1 MIMGQ
6 CKCET
11 NANMQV
17 RNCQEANGFI
27 GEYWKVMLSLVML
40 VAGGIMNQLD
50 IAFSRKIQF
59 LWFGMYWPICLSA
72 YL

>member
-11 NANMQV
+11 NANMRV

-27 GEYWKVMLSLVML
+27 GEYWKYFLTIL
-40 VAGGIMNQLD
+40 
-50 IAFSRKIQF
+50 KI
-59 LWFGMYWPICLSA
+59 YT
-72 YL
+72 